1 MHLCQSNA
9 VIHIQC
15 DLNKTTGICSLIEK
29 KNVYAIIT
37 KFGVHTIQ
45 TMRID
50 SRKRNTI
57 ITVKI
62 HNAVKLHILNN
73 PRTPQLI

>member
-29 KNVYAIIT
+29 KM
-37 KFGVHTIQ
+37 FMQ
-45 TMRID
+45 
-50 SRKRNTI
+50 
-57 ITVKI
+57 
-62 HNAVKLHILNN
+62 
-73 PRTPQLI
+73 